1 MRVLLRGCALA
12 ALVASATAGARPQRV
27 VSVNITSDEIL
38 LALIP
43 ERVVAVSVLATDPA
57 VSNVVREATA
67 VPVKLKAD
75 AEQIL
80 ALESDLVIIG
90 AHSIHVASQLEALGL
105 RVIRIHG
112 FESIEWIEALI
123 RTRRCESWL

>member
-12 ALVASATAGARPQRV
+12 VVILVVLVAPTTAGARPQRV
-27 VSVNITSDEIL
+27 VSVNITSDETL

-43 ERVVAVSVLATDPA
+43 ERVVAVS
-57 VSNVVREATA
+57 
-67 VPVKLKAD
+67 
-75 AEQIL
+75 
-80 ALESDLVIIG
+80 
-90 AHSIHVASQLEALGL
+90 AHSIHVVSQLEALGL

-123 RTRRCESWL
+123 RTRRCESSL